1 MRRYLADVAL
11 WVALAA
17 PVVAGQVLPPR
28 EDGWALRVVLEVLA
42 LALAVWLA
50 RQPARF
56 GGPLA
61 GLVVVIAGSMV
72 DGNFS
77 FSIPVL
83 SYLVGRREA
92 RAWPAA
98 VAFGVIGTVGSA
110 VSVGVF
116 DTSIVT
122 WFFLVTTLLFAGVF
136 PWLVGRYR
144 RQHHELVTMGWQRAD
159 HLERERGMVAAQ
171 VRLRERARI
180 ARDMHDS
187 LGHDLSLLA
196 LRAGALELA
205 AGPESTAAAEIRAG
219 AVAATA
225 RLREIVGVLRE
236 DDTPAPLAPRDES
249 IAALVERARASGL
262 SVTLTADPVPGH
274 VERTAYGIVQE
285 ALTNAARHAPGAPVS
300 VEITGADGST
310 TVTVTN
316 PVPPGTV
323 VVEGF
328 GLAGLRERVR
338 MAGGTVHIGSGD
350 GAHRVQS
357 HLRHDAP
364 PAKKPP
370 RPPTP
375 PLRTARRRVR
385 RSLVTALAAPAAIAV
400 VMSLTYYPVAA
411 FDSVLEQDAFDRM
424 PIGATRGDLALP
436 GRQVL
441 NPPNLADPD
450 GLTCEYY
457 SDGNFPL
464 ANATFRLCFRDGK
477 LEWKERL

>member
-1 MRRYLADVAL
+1 MRRYLTDAAL

-28 EDGWALRVVLEVLA
+28 EDGWALRLVLEVLA

-61 GLVVVIAGSMV
+61 GLVVVIAGCMV

-83 SYLVGRREA
+83 SYLVGRRET

-98 VAFGVIGTVGSA
+98 VVFGGIGLFGSA
-110 VSVGVF
+110 LSIGLF
-116 DTSIVT
+116 DTGIAT

-144 RQHHELVTMGWQRAD
+144 RQHHELVTVGWQRAE

-205 AGPESTAAAEIRAG
+205 AGPESAAAAEIRAG

-285 ALTNAARHAPGAPVS
+285 ALTNAARHAPGAPVT
-300 VEITGADGST
+300 VEITSGTGST

-357 HLRHDAP
+357 HVPHDSQ
-364 PAKKPP
+364 PP
-370 RPPTP
+370 RPPAP

-424 PIGATRGDLALP
+424 PIGATRDDLALP

-441 NPPNLADPD
+441 NPPNLADPS

-477 LEWKERL
+477 LERKERL

>member
-11 WVALAA
+11 WVALSA

-28 EDGWALRVVLEVLA
+28 EDSWALRVVLEVLA
-42 LALAVWLA
+42 LAFVIWLA

-61 GLVVVIAGSMV
+61 GLVVVIVASKV

-77 FSIPVL
+77 FAIPVL

-98 VAFGVIGTVGSA
+98 VAFGVIMTVGSA
-110 VSVGVF
+110 LSVGVF
-116 DTSIVT
+116 DTSIAM

-144 RQHHELVTMGWQRAD
+144 RQHHELVTVGWQRAE

-205 AGPESTAAAEIRAG
+205 AGPESAAAAEIRAG

-236 DDTPAPLAPRDES
+236 DNTPAPLAPRDES

-262 SVTLTADPVPGH
+262 SVTLTAEPVPGH

-300 VEITGADGST
+300 VEITNGTGST

-316 PVPPGTV
+316 PVPPGTTI
-323 VVEGF
+323 VEGF

-357 HLRHDAP
+357 HVPHDAR
-364 PAKKPP
+364 PP

-385 RSLVTALAAPAAIAV
+385 RSLVTALAAPAAIAA

-424 PIGATRGDLALP
+424 PIGATRDDLALP

-477 LEWKERL
+477 LERKERL